1 MTNHKQDKASKD
13 EGLTRRA
20 AMKRIA
26 AGLAGVGVVV
36 VTGIIGPKRDIFQPI
51 AGKDQYG
58 DSAPKNRKNPPS
70 PPMAEKDKWVDPPQK
85 KGVEHRR

>member
-1 MTNHKQDKASKD
+1 MTNQKQGKAPQEASKD

-36 VTGIIGPKRDIFQPI
+36 VAGIISPI

-58 DSAPKNRKNPPS
+58 DSAPRNRKNASS
-70 PPMAEKDKWVDPPQK
+70 PIAGKDEYGDSAPK
-85 KGVEHRR
+85 